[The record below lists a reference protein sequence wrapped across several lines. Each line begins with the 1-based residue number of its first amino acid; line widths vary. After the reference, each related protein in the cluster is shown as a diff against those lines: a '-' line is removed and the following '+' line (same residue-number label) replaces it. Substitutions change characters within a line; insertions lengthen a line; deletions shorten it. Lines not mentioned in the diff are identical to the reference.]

1 MKKFKFMIVALL
13 FVLVCGLTACGPKAV
28 NRDKAFE
35 KVLEFLASEYQ
46 ISETD
51 VLTYKN
57 VYYAEVTGNG
67 DITKDEMIGDVY
79 FSIRISFAG
88 TSGNQYLYYDAQ
100 EDKVFWK
107 SPDADYSSCVDKI
120 KSGELEGVWGEL
132 KGAEGEI
139 KKN

>member
-13 FVLVCGLTACGPKAV
+13 FVLICGLTACGPKTI

-107 SPDADYSSCVDKI
+107 SPDADYSSCVDSI
-120 KSGELEGVWGEL
+120 ESGELEGVWGEL

-139 KKN
+139 KK